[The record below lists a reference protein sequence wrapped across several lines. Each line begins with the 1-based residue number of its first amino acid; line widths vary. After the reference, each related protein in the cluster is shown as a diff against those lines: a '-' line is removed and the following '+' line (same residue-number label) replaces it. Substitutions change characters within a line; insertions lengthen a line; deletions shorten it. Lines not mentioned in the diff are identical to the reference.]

1 MRKYSFQLFLLLGL
15 AAWCISLTRSVGLAE
30 ANNREGCMNQWLF
43 NGVWRVKVTDVEP
56 VMNGSQQ
63 QGWQV
68 TEVWRNGTSREL
80 SPADSVLKDQ
90 TLELG
95 NGAITASQTSGGTL
109 SLQTVTNNNMAPS
122 GQLTYRQVF
131 LASNLNADPS
141 NKPKG
146 LQITFNGTQLAQETS
161 KPQFTSSKY
170 NFHFNLGCTATGAAA
185 NAEGGSSQVAAN
197 EGCLNQWMTN
207 SIWRMRVT
215 AFSPYPPDA
224 QPQDQTGWNI
234 TQTWVNST
242 ARKVQPLG
250 IGAMPS
256 NVTDEFIA
264 TQSGNNVSSA
274 SVAGGLSMSFR
285 FHVFQPHESY
295 TFTQLFLGGGLNGSD
310 KPVRVLVLFDTATQ
324 NAIPGVPHYH
334 LPANFRIN
342 LTCTK

>member
-1 MRKYSFQLFLLLGL
+1 MRKYSFRLFLLLGL
-15 AAWCISLTRSVGLAE
+15 TACCISLTRSVGLAE
-30 ANNREGCMNQWLF
+30 ANSRDGCMNQWLF

-56 VMNGSQQ
+56 VMNGGQQ

-80 SPADSVLKDQ
+80 SPADSMLKDQ

-95 NGAITASQTSGGTL
+95 NGSITASQTTGGNL

-146 LQITFNGTQLAQETS
+146 LQITFNGTQLAQQTS

-185 NAEGGSSQVAAN
+185 NAEGGSSEVAAN
-197 EGCLNQWMTN
+197 EGCLNQWMSN

-215 AFSPYPPDA
+215 ALSPYPPDA
-224 QPQDQTGWNI
+224 KPEDQTGWNV
-234 TQTWVNST
+234 TQTWVNMT
-242 ARKVQPLG
+242 ARKVQPLS

-295 TFTQLFLGGGLNGSD
+295 TFTQLFLGGGLNGND

-324 NAIPGVPHYH
+324 NKLPGVPHYH